1 MFEVFEVFGG
11 VESCTHMFW
20 GFGVFE
26 VVGEGARVIQVESLA
41 RLDCAAPHH
50 CGAWHPIV
58 RCSQTIK
65 VYRTA
70 LSKINPG
77 GKEELGAIW
86 RQQACYPWGIV
97 HNTESQFRFLFG

>member
-1 MFEVFEVFGG
+1 MGGG
-11 VESCTHMFW
+11 V
-20 GFGVFE
+20 E
-26 VVGEGARVIQVESLA
+26 VVGEGEGQVIESLA

-58 RCSQTIK
+58 RCSQAIK
-65 VYRTA
+65 MYRTA

-77 GKEELGAIW
+77 GKEEVGAIW